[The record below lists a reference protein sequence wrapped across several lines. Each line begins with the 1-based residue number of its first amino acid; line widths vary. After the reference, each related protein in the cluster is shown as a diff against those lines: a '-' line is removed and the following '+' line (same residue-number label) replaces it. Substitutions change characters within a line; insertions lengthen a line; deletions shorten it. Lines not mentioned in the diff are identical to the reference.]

1 MRVALG
7 SDDGLMIVDVQN
19 DFCPGGALAV
29 PEGDKVVPV
38 LNDYATQFHRAE
50 LPVAASRDWHPEDHT
65 SFEAQGGTWPPH
77 CVQGTEGAE
86 YHPDLELPPKA
97 HEVKKATDPQAEAYS
112 AFDTTDL
119 DTYLEDQGVER
130 LFVGGL
136 ATDYCVRATVL
147 DAIDQGFQVF
157 LLLDAI
163 KGVDVEEGDS
173 QGAIAEMLEA
183 GAIGIEYTDLVL

>member
-7 SDDGLMIVDVQN
+7 PDDGLMIVDVQN

-29 PEGDKVVPV
+29 PGGDKVVPA

-65 SFEAQGGTWPPH
+65 SFEAQGGPWPPH
-77 CVQGTEGAE
+77 CVQGTKGAE
-86 YHPDLELPPKA
+86 YHADLELPPET

-119 DTYLEDQGVER
+119 ATYLEDQGVER

-147 DAIDQGFQVF
+147 DAIDQGLQVF

-163 KGVDVEEGDS
+163 EGVDVEEGDS
-173 QGAIAEMLEA
+173 QAAVAEMLEA